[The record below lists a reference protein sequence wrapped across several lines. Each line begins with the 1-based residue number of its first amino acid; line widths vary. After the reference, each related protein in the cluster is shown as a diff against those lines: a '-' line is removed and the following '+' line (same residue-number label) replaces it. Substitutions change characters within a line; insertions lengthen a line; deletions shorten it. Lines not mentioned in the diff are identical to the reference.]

1 MIHKIIFG
9 ILALLV
15 AVCSLSSCGDKK
27 PPMAQLGSIT
37 TTAPLTSPTSPTT
50 PEVTTTSEN
59 AAQSTPAD
67 VQQTTT
73 SQTTTTQTTT
83 TPPETTTTTDF
94 ANTITLLGSNTVY
107 VGETFDYSYFISHK
121 NADRATVMW
130 SATGKGG
137 ELSSDGRFT
146 ATEAGEMTLTVTDVS
161 NGLTDSLTVYCID
174 SPDDVKHIVEVNGIP
189 IANKTYPVPEDYY
202 PGDVLPEVW
211 EAFLA
216 LKEAADSEGLYITFE
231 SGFRSYEEQKQIY
244 HKWYDKYNENANLV
258 SARPGHSEHQLG
270 LAIDV
275 NELEYEFAD
284 TDEGKWLKEN
294 CYKFGFIIRYP
305 SFESQAI
312 TGYNYE
318 PWHIRYLGEALAFD
332 VHFSGLTLEEYLGI
346 DSYYRSEYKYQDELP
361 TEEEPEE

>member
-1 MIHKIIFG
+1 MLI
-9 ILALLV
+9 V
-15 AVCSLSSCGDKK
+15 AVCSLSACGEKK

-50 PEVTTTSEN
+50 TTTPE
-59 AAQSTPAD
+59 
-67 VQQTTT
+67 
-73 SQTTTTQTTT
+73 TTTQTTPSDAQT
-83 TPPETTTTTDF
+83 TTTETTTTTEITTTPPVTTTIPATTTTEF
-94 ANTITLLGSNTVY
+94 TNTITLLGSNTVY
-107 VGETFDYSYFISHK
+107 VGESFSYSYFISHK

-137 ELSSDGRFT
+137 ELSSDGHFT
-146 ATEAGEMTLTVTDVS
+146 ATEKGEMTLTVTDVS
-161 NGLTDSLTVYCID
+161 NGLTDSLTVYCVE
-174 SPDDVKHIVEVNGIP
+174 SPDDVKHIVEINGIP

-211 EAFLA
+211 DAFIA
-216 LKEAADSEGLYITFE
+216 LKEAAATEDLYITFD
-231 SGFRSYEEQKQIY
+231 SGFRSYEEQKQIF
-244 HKWYDKYNENANLV
+244 HKWYGEYNENANLV

-275 NELEYEFAD
+275 NELKYEFAD

-346 DSYYRSEYKYQDELP
+346 DSCYRAEYKYKDELP